1 LSVSIGS
8 RKGLTMPSAA
18 AADVIRQALAA
29 GKVDELVISTAPVI
43 LAAESGA
50 SRRPPGKGGIARGET
65 PQVLTV
71 ASS

>member
-1 LSVSIGS
+1 
-8 RKGLTMPSAA
+8 MPSAA

-50 SRRPPGKGGIARGET
+50 SRRPPGKGGIAR
-65 PQVLTV
+65 
-71 ASS
+71 